1 MKLKYYGHA
10 CFSLAYEGGPTLV
23 TDPFDQSVTYPP
35 CDAACDA
42 ALVSHDH
49 FDHNHIQ
56 SLHGDFSVIR
66 NAGEYSVGGVQIS
79 AMPCFHDDRQG
90 TLRGGNLLFR
100 IEGEGMRIA
109 HLGDLGHMPDEAQA
123 AFLQGLDV
131 MLLPI
136 GGTYTIDSMQA
147 AELISLFKPR
157 TAIAMHFKTAAYPTI
172 NITTPDEF
180 IAATQAV
187 RMPRELRL
195 SKACLAALP
204 PVMVLDYK

>member
-35 CDAACDA
+35 CDAVCDA

-56 SLHGDFSVIR
+56 SLRGNFSVIR
-66 NAGEYSVGGVQIS
+66 TAGEYSIGGVKIS
-79 AMPCFHDDRQG
+79 AMPSFHDDRQG
-90 TLRGGNLLFR
+90 ALRGSNLLFR

-109 HLGDLGHMPDEAQA
+109 HLGDLGHMPNEDQT
-123 AFLQGLDV
+123 AFLQGLDAL
-131 MLLPI
+131 LLPI
-136 GGTYTIDSMQA
+136 GGTYTINSMQA
-147 AELISLFKPR
+147 AELISLLKPR
-157 TAIAMHFKTAAYPTI
+157 AAIAMHFKTAAYPTI
-172 NITTPDEF
+172 NITTADEF

-195 SKACLAALP
+195 SRACLGALP
-204 PVMVLDYK
+204 PVMVLDYE